1 METGSWSSLPPH
13 RRRSGHLFGS
23 KVLRRRGCRPTEGVC
38 EGVLV
43 HAARRTRGF
52 VRGLWNLFLR
62 CYCSVLPLLSTTQRP
77 GSPIFFHRRRGIY
90 SVRIKFRYSGGVL
103 NPLCRH
109 GVSESRVRT
118 ERANANVREQRLN
131 ANGSGCY
138 HGWLMNIMFEF
149 PHLQVW
155 SVPLTGS

>member
-1 METGSWSSLPPH
+1 MLES
-13 RRRSGHLFGS
+13 
-23 KVLRRRGCRPTEGVC
+23 V
-38 EGVLV
+38 
-43 HAARRTRGF
+43 RTRG
-52 VRGLWNLFLR
+52 GE
-62 CYCSVLPLLSTTQRP
+62 
-77 GSPIFFHRRRGIY
+77 
-90 SVRIKFRYSGGVL
+90 
-103 NPLCRH
+103 CRH